1 MRETFWTYYHGSD
14 SLKYFSL
21 FVSVFYVTYLAC
33 VLCDLWR
40 AVRFSFCVWLVLYI
54 YLYFFNFSVVRKC
67 VFHDEYKK
75 HYPYSIRFVFIV
87 ENIVWNI
94 LQVSIFQ
101 YYGKFFCKHVTREL
115 FVIIQKSGI
124 PFHFMIQIVQSLY
137 SLIVILCQIY
147 DSWLEWKRKVIMI
160 AFHSNYPIDQFGEPC
175 VFPRYQFWFSL
186 DNLGY

>member
-1 MRETFWTYYHGSD
+1 MWI
-14 SLKYFSL
+14 
-21 FVSVFYVTYLAC
+21 
-33 VLCDLWR
+33 VLYIYIYIHIYI
-40 AVRFSFCVWLVLYI
+40 YI
-54 YLYFFNFSVVRKC
+54 YLYFFSFSVVRKC

-75 HYPYSIRFVFIV
+75 HYPYSIRLVFIV

-101 YYGKFFCKHVTREL
+101 YYSKFFCKHVTHEL

-175 VFPRYQFWFSL
+175 VFPRYQF
-186 DNLGY
+186 